1 MLQVIHFGMERL
13 ADGHIGCMESACHAE
28 GEGLSPL
35 FTKATMTGGA
45 HRSHARVTK
54 FHLHLVSDATGETL
68 VSVAKAALVQFED
81 ADPVQHLWALVR
93 NKAQLH
99 HVIEGIEDSPGL
111 VMFTLVDHTMREIL
125 QEECRRL
132 QVPCVPVL
140 DHVLSAFATYL
151 GAESREQPGRQHA
164 MDAEYF
170 SRIDAMHFT
179 MAHDDGQNTDD
190 LDKADV
196 VLVGVS
202 RTSKTPT
209 CIYLA
214 NRGLKAANVPMVPN
228 IPLPESLTRLG
239 DRVLV
244 VGLTASPDRL
254 VQIRR
259 NRLLS
264 LKQEPETDYVDM
276 EAVKDEITDAR
287 RIFARHDWPVID
299 VTRRSI
305 EETAAAILNLHTRRQ
320 EAAE

>member
-1 MLQVIHFGMERL
+1 M
-13 ADGHIGCMESACHAE
+13 
-28 GEGLSPL
+28 
-35 FTKATMTGGA
+35 
-45 HRSHARVTK
+45 TK

-68 VSVAKAALVQFED
+68 VSVAKAALVQFEN
-81 ADPVQHLWALVR
+81 AEPVQHLWALVR
-93 NKAQLH
+93 NKAQIY
-99 HVIEGIEDSPGL
+99 HVMENIEDNPGL
-111 VMFTLVDHTMREIL
+111 VMFTLVDHTMRELL

-140 DHVLSAFATYL
+140 DPVMAALANYL
-151 GAESREQPGRQHA
+151 GSESREQPGRQHE

-179 MAHDDGQNTDD
+179 MAHDDGQNTSD
-190 LDKADV
+190 LEKADV
-196 VLVGVS
+196 VLIGVS

-214 NRGLKAANVPMVPN
+214 NRGLKAANIPIVPEV
-228 IPLPESLTRLG
+228 PLPEGIEALDG
-239 DRVLV
+239 RVLV

-276 EAVKDEITDAR
+276 DAVKAEITHAR
-287 RIFARHDWPVID
+287 RLFSRHDWPVID

-320 EAAE
+320 ESQSR

>member
-1 MLQVIHFGMERL
+1 
-13 ADGHIGCMESACHAE
+13 
-28 GEGLSPL
+28 
-35 FTKATMTGGA
+35 MT
-45 HRSHARVTK
+45 R

-99 HVIEGIEDSPGL
+99 HVMEGIEDNPGL

-140 DHVLSAFATYL
+140 DPVLAALANYL

-196 VLVGVS
+196 ILVGVS

-214 NRGLKAANVPMVPN
+214 NRGLKAANIPMVPGVQ
-228 IPLPESLTRLG
+228 LPSNLEQLG
-239 DRVLV
+239 ERMLV

-264 LKQEPETDYVDM
+264 LKQEPETEYVDM
-276 EAVKDEITDAR
+276 DAVKAEITEAR
-287 RIFARHDWPVID
+287 RLFSRLDWPVID

-305 EETAAAILNLHTRRQ
+305 EETAAAIINLYARRGEQ
-320 EAAE
+320 NSAISGEPAGDPALL

>member
-1 MLQVIHFGMERL
+1 M
-13 ADGHIGCMESACHAE
+13 
-28 GEGLSPL
+28 
-35 FTKATMTGGA
+35 
-45 HRSHARVTK
+45 TK

-68 VSVAKAALVQFED
+68 VSVAKAALVQFEN
-81 ADPVQHLWALVR
+81 AEPVQHLWALVR
-93 NKAQLH
+93 NKAQIY
-99 HVIEGIEDSPGL
+99 HVMENIEDNPGL
-111 VMFTLVDHTMREIL
+111 VMFTLVDHTMRELL

-140 DHVLSAFATYL
+140 DPVMAALANYL
-151 GAESREQPGRQHA
+151 GSESREQPGRQHE

-179 MAHDDGQNTDD
+179 MAHDDGQNTGD
-190 LDKADV
+190 LEKADV
-196 VLVGVS
+196 VLIGVS

-214 NRGLKAANVPMVPN
+214 NRGLKAANIPIVPEV
-228 IPLPESLTRLG
+228 PLPEGIEALDG
-239 DRVLV
+239 RVLV

-276 EAVKDEITDAR
+276 DAVKAEITHAR
-287 RIFARHDWPVID
+287 RLFSRHDWPVID

-320 EAAE
+320 ESKSR